1 MTFQGPASRAESFLA
16 YASSLWRRGGER
28 PYGEDVFRHLLAVER
43 RRADQSKRPV
53 LLAMV
58 SLEADMETQR
68 MSTAAADR
76 IFTALSRTVREVD
89 FIGWHRED
97 FVAAAVLV
105 QGTAPD
111 NVTTAVEDRV
121 RRAISDHLP
130 ANLRNS
136 IRVRVRRLTQKVS
149 D

>member
-1 MTFQGPASRAESFLA
+1 
-16 YASSLWRRGGER
+16 
-28 PYGEDVFRHLLAVER
+28 
-43 RRADQSKRPV
+43 
-53 LLAMV
+53 
-58 SLEADMETQR
+58 METQR

-76 IFTALSRTVREVD
+76 IFAALSRTVREVD